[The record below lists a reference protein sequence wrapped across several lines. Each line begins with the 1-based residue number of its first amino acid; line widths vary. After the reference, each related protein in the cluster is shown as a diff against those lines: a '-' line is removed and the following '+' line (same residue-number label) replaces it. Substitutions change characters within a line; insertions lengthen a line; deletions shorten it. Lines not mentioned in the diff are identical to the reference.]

1 MVSGTRADRGAA
13 RAHRRSVHVSAPGSM
28 RTEWSVC
35 PRRIDADGVS
45 QRVAKRIIAQP
56 TGGNVA
62 VTVPPSSQ
70 RYDETK
76 LPPG

>member
-1 MVSGTRADRGAA
+1 
-13 RAHRRSVHVSAPGSM
+13 M

-35 PRRIDADGVS
+35 PRRVDADGVS

>member
-1 MVSGTRADRGAA
+1 M
-13 RAHRRSVHVSAPGSM
+13 HVSVPGSM

-35 PRRIDADGVS
+35 LRRVDEGGVS
-45 QRVAKRIIAQP
+45 QRVARRIIAQL